1 MLFRTCLI
9 LIHSKRLRLM
19 RGKGLMHVFK
29 QFGSLTQH
37 SCRHL
42 KSSAK
47 YSSAS
52 QLLKLM
58 LIHLSYISISCLM
71 CFVRVCLLKNN
82 QLYCSVLLICLV
94 LFLVLFGIH

>member
-9 LIHSKRLRLM
+9 LIHSKRLQLM

-58 LIHLSYISISCLM
+58 LIHLSYISSKCDQQHLPTVV
-71 CFVRVCLLKNN
+71 CRVIPTGYRLQSSKHQIN
-82 QLYCSVLLICLV
+82 S
-94 LFLVLFGIH
+94 FH